1 MQMKKDSIFN
11 TLRKELE
18 GDLYTDDIQRILY
31 ATDAS
36 AYREI
41 PLAVTRP
48 ASVSDIR
55 KILAFARRTG
65 GSVIPRGAG
74 TSLAGQVVGP
84 GIVMDVS
91 RYLNNILEFNP
102 AERWVKVEP
111 GVVLAELNRYLA
123 PHRLQFGPE
132 TSTADRCCMG
142 GMLGNNSCGAHSLIH
157 GSVRDHILEVD
168 AILSDGSEVHFSA
181 LTTDEFRDKCNG
193 DSGLLET
200 KIYRQLQEMLSDKR
214 NAEEIRR
221 EYPHPALRRRNNG
234 YAIDAL
240 LETDPFTGNGEKI
253 NICKLLA
260 GSEGTLAFT
269 TSMKLNLVP
278 VTDDRTGLL
287 CAHFGSL
294 QDAVRANIIALK
306 HKPAAVELIDDYILN
321 CTRDN
326 IEQNRNRFFVSGDP
340 KAILLI
346 EITRPTAEEIETTA
360 AAMEHDMARA
370 GFGYHFPLY
379 TGTDEMARVWE
390 LRKAGLGVLLN
401 IPGRRKSVQV
411 IEDTAVLPDLFPDY
425 IAEAAV
431 ILEKYR
437 LSCAYYAH
445 IATGELHLSP
455 LLDLKDPDDIRTF
468 HGLAADIAALVKKYR
483 GSLSG
488 EHGDGRLR
496 GEFIPLM
503 LGPHNYSLLKE
514 LKKIWDPAGLFNP
527 GKITDTPPITDNLRY
542 PAGERRRYPGLVF
555 RFPEEEGL
563 LYAAE
568 KCSGSAD
575 CRKSAMAGG
584 TMCPT
589 FMATRDE
596 DKSTRARANILR
608 EYLTRSD
615 RKEKFDHRE
624 IYEVMDLC
632 LSCKAC
638 KAECPSNVDVAKLK
652 AEFLQHYYDIH
663 HVPFRAWLIAWLP
676 RLYAPGMMI
685 RPLTNLVTGL
695 TLFKR
700 IIGFSVNRPI
710 PALSPVTLRAW
721 ERRHRREKSRLN
733 AANGGMTIGSDGITG
748 SPSDSSP
755 SYRGPIVSSPSD
767 SSRSERTGDQKGT
780 VCLFADEFTNYNES
794 DIGIKTVMLL
804 ESLGYNVIIPR
815 HAESGRTFLSK
826 GLLRSARKIA
836 VRNILM
842 LRDVVSDERPL
853 IGIEPSALLAFRDEY
868 PEMAGQDLA
877 DDARRIAGNAMLLE
891 EFICREAEKG
901 RISPASFTDRP
912 AEILLHGHCLQKA
925 VASTAP
931 TVKMLSL
938 PVNYRVKEIKDGCCG
953 MAGAFGYEKEHYDL
967 SMKIGEMVLFPAVRE
982 ASGETLISAPG
993 TSCRHHIM
1001 DGTGRKALHP
1011 AEILY
1016 DALLK

>member
-1 MQMKKDSIFN
+1 MKKDSIFDS
-11 TLRKELE
+11 LRQELE
-18 GDLYTDDIQRILY
+18 GDLWSDDKQRILY

-55 KILAFARRTG
+55 KILAFARKTG

-84 GIVMDVS
+84 GIVMDIS
-91 RYLNNILEFNP
+91 RYLNHILEFNRE
-102 AERWVKVEP
+102 ERWVRVEP
-111 GVVLAELNRYLA
+111 GVVLAGLNRFLA
-123 PHRLQFGPE
+123 PHGLQFGPE

-157 GSVRDHILEVD
+157 GSVRDHILEADV
-168 AILSDGSEVHFSA
+168 ILSDGSGAHFRA
-181 LTTDEFRDKCNG
+181 LTTGEFMEKCNG
-193 DSGLLET
+193 DPALLET
-200 KIYRQLQEMLSDKR
+200 RIYMNLRDMLSDKR

-221 EYPHPALRRRNNG
+221 EFPHPALRRRNNG

-253 NICKLLA
+253 NVCKLLA

-269 TSMKLNLVP
+269 VSMKLNVVP
-278 VTDDRTGLL
+278 VTNDRTGLL
-287 CAHFGSL
+287 CAHFGSI

-306 HKPAAVELIDDYILN
+306 HKPAAVEFIDDYILN
-321 CTRDN
+321 CTKDN

-346 EITRPTAEEIETTA
+346 EITRPAVEEIEATA
-360 AAMEHDMARA
+360 AAIERDMVSA
-370 GFGYHFPLY
+370 GYGYHFPLF
-379 TGTDEMARVWE
+379 TGADEMARVWA

-401 IPGRRKSVQV
+401 IPGKRKSVQV
-411 IEDTAVLPDLFPDY
+411 IEDTAVLPELFPDY
-425 IAEAAV
+425 IAEAAA
-431 ILEKYR
+431 ILDKHG

-455 LLDLKDPDDIRTF
+455 LLDLKDPDDIHTF
-468 HGLAADIAALVKKYR
+468 HSLAEDIATLVKKYR

-503 LGPHNYSLLKE
+503 LGPHNYALLRE
-514 LKKIWDPAGLFNP
+514 LKKTWDPQGLFNP
-527 GKITDTPPITDNLRY
+527 GKITDTPPITENLRY
-542 PAGERRRYPGLVF
+542 PAGERRRFPGKVF
-555 RFPEEEGL
+555 EFSGEEGL

-575 CRKSAMAGG
+575 CRKSALVGG

-589 FMATRDE
+589 LMATRDE

-608 EYLTRSD
+608 EFLTRSEK
-615 RKEKFDHRE
+615 REKFDHRE

-638 KAECPSNVDVAKLK
+638 KSECPSNVDVAKLK

-676 RLYAPGMMI
+676 RLYMPGMI
-685 RPLTNLVTGL
+685 VRPVTNMVTAL
-695 TLFKR
+695 PLFKR
-700 IIGFSVNRPI
+700 LIGFSVKRPI

-721 ERRHRREKSRLN
+721 ERRHRRKSGRVN
-733 AANGGMTIGSDGITG
+733 AANGDQMTG
-748 SPSDSSP
+748 SPGSPGNSGSPDS
-755 SYRGPIVSSPSD
+755 I
-767 SSRSERTGDQKGT
+767 RSESAGYSKGT

-794 DIGIKTVMLL
+794 DIGIKAVMLL
-804 ESLGYNVIIPR
+804 ESLGYDVIIPR
-815 HAESGRTFLSK
+815 HIESGRTFLSK
-826 GLLRSARKIA
+826 GLLRTARRVAIK
-836 VRNILM
+836 NIRL
-842 LRDVVSDERPL
+842 LRSVVSAERPML
-853 IGIEPSALLAFRDEY
+853 GIEPSALLAFRDEY
-868 PEMAGQDLA
+868 PEIAGKSLS
-877 DDARRIAGNAMLLE
+877 DDARRLAGNAMLIE
-891 EFICREAEKG
+891 EFICREADRG
-901 RISPASFTDRP
+901 NISPASFTDRP
-912 AEILLHGHCLQKA
+912 VKVLLHGHCQQKA
-925 VASTAP
+925 IASTAP
-931 TVKMLSL
+931 TIKMLSL
-938 PVNYRVKEIKDGCCG
+938 PANYTVQEINDGCCG
-953 MAGAFGYEKEHYDL
+953 MAGAFGYEKEHYDM
-967 SMKIGEMVLFPAVRE
+967 SMKIGEMVLFPAVRA
-982 ASGETLISAPG
+982 ASEETVIAAPG
-993 TSCRHHIM
+993 TSCRHHIT
-1001 DGTGRKALHP
+1001 DGTGRKAFHP
-1011 AEILY
+1011 VEILY